1 MWRSADGMV
10 NIAKLPC
17 AVDELSGLRTF
28 LSTLSPE
35 VWKSLDEKLDEFTEA
50 LYYELD
56 EIPIDEAVEA
66 EFVHEPLPAE
76 LASNLDWGRL
86 LGEDC
91 SAELARIDLRWRMDV
106 SEAVMS
112 MITDLE
118 NGPTAE

>member
-1 MWRSADGMV
+1 MWRSADGRV

-17 AVDELSGLRTF
+17 AVDELSGLRAF

-56 EIPIDEAVEA
+56 EIPIDEAAEA
-66 EFVHEPLPAE
+66 QFVGEALPPEF
-76 LASNLDWGRL
+76 ASNLDWGRL